1 MAKVLVNLQDLVVDD
16 CSESEQIIMTIN
28 EEEEEEEDRYHC
40 VPLTA
45 AYRSSLQILA
55 ILMHS

>member
-28 EEEEEEEDRYHC
+28 EEEEEDRYHC